1 MGIGRM
7 SSLRQMG
14 RVGNWEEAVDGGLA
28 VAGSQGDN
36 RYSLVVIFRQ
46 SVWLSGWWRR

>member
-14 RVGNWEEAVDGGLA
+14 RVGDLEEAVDGGLA
-28 VAGSQGDN
+28 VASSQRDD
-36 RYSLVVIFRQ
+36 R
-46 SVWLSGWWRR
+46 